1 MFDVVAVGELL
12 IDFLPAGTN
21 ENGMPLFR
29 RTLAELR
36 PTFLPCCPNWEPKLL
51 LSGKSEK
58 TGLDSF

>member
-12 IDFLPAGTN
+12 IDFC
-21 ENGMPLFR
+21 PLVQMKMGCLFFR